1 MKHIFRLM
9 ALVVAFIFGTNLS
22 FAGDHPEAHFGE
34 YGIKHHS
41 TLSGYMQYIGKTV
54 MYMPEYKPS
63 YDDRNESPFASK
75 DKFNTPFVITKI
87 TGSDARMTFHMVEKG
102 GKTKVKMVINNQNE
116 YYSYGKYTFC
126 IADSYVKYTVPL
138 VVVDN
143 LEKKKSECVGKII
156 NGKYEVVDFK
166 MDYPNKEGYPVPCY
180 VIKDIVNNSTF
191 IVKEDADINMLG
203 HVFTHPKVKASYEIV
218 ELTQYKDYD
227 WQSSSVEGYKVRN
240 SITGETKNVP
250 ASSASTKCFE
260 EDLSGKYFATL
271 IQVERP
277 SDSSDRYGATETI
290 IDNGIT
296 KFSYI
301 DEYIDIVIFAL
312 SNQFNF
318 VLKNV
323 SQTSIKVIWNEA
335 VFVDSDGST
344 SKVMHAGIK
353 YSQRE
358 GDQPA
363 TTIIKGAKIDDLAA
377 PTKNV
382 RYSDVL
388 KEWVTDSMFPSIP
401 ALAVDPIRL
410 MLPIQVKDTINEYIF
425 VFNVGYSYNHPDLL
439 NL

>member
-1 MKHIFRLM
+1 
-9 ALVVAFIFGTNLS
+9 
-22 FAGDHPEAHFGE
+22 
-34 YGIKHHS
+34 
-41 TLSGYMQYIGKTV
+41 
-54 MYMPEYKPS
+54 
-63 YDDRNESPFASK
+63 
-75 DKFNTPFVITKI
+75 
-87 TGSDARMTFHMVEKG
+87 MVEKG

-218 ELTQYKDYD
+218 KLTQYKDYD

-312 SNQFNF
+312 SMQFNF

-377 PTKNV
+377 PIKNV
-382 RYSDVL
+382 RYSDAL